1 MSKNNLYNFKNP
13 LRHFLNID
21 KVEFNEDLKDK
32 DITKLSWSEPI
43 KFRIWKSDEK
53 YRVLKLPNILNF
65 LNSIE
70 VFKNY
75 DNFLSPHKFDEN
87 HKRLIPNLKTG
98 DFKAGVYDTQLEN
111 DFYLLSVY
119 ENLIK
124 LDIKAYY
131 ERIYTHDITFNN
143 GSKEENF
150 LTNLNSG
157 NTNGLIMGNYLSLFF
172 GEKYLA
178 EISKDIEKTL
188 EDKGIDCDFSYFSDD
203 FYFFCD
209 VIDNNTIISVFD
221 KVLEKYNLERKED
234 VVVWD
239 YVEYNEQNLSE
250 RYWKKIISESKQRF
264 KNEIDNN
271 KLYFTNQLIYRLSKI
286 KEKKYKMTFLN
297 TFFKSNFLNQLP
309 IEKYEFQFYNFHN
322 LCYIFKLSPETL
334 IYSINIIKK
343 QELFEGE
350 KFKKF
355 LETRF
360 KAILMKPFNDHQLYY
375 YYTIKSLGFNSILRK
390 YRDLVIESD
399 NQVLIS
405 YYLKDKLFTK
415 KHVNFL
421 KTNVEEKYWFQNYH
435 LILYT
440 DLFDSLEDSVE
451 KYLVPIYAK
460 KDRQK
465 VNYRSFYK
473 LNLEKKIPLIN
484 DLKGVEKKISDYK
497 LLLMSEREEV
507 FNQD

>member
-264 KNEIDNN
+264 KNEIENN

-286 KEKKYKMTFLN
+286 KEK
-297 TFFKSNFLNQLP
+297 
-309 IEKYEFQFYNFHN
+309 
-322 LCYIFKLSPETL
+322 
-334 IYSINIIKK
+334 NIK
-343 QELFEGE
+343 
-350 KFKKF
+350 
-355 LETRF
+355 
-360 KAILMKPFNDHQLYY
+360 
-375 YYTIKSLGFNSILRK
+375 
-390 YRDLVIESD
+390 
-399 NQVLIS
+399 
-405 YYLKDKLFTK
+405 
-415 KHVNFL
+415 
-421 KTNVEEKYWFQNYH
+421 
-435 LILYT
+435 
-440 DLFDSLEDSVE
+440 
-451 KYLVPIYAK
+451 
-460 KDRQK
+460 
-465 VNYRSFYK
+465 
-473 LNLEKKIPLIN
+473 
-484 DLKGVEKKISDYK
+484 
-497 LLLMSEREEV
+497 
-507 FNQD
+507 